1 MITGIDEITRVI
13 REISSGKPTWNQ
25 SKNPITVGFSENGYE
40 QSAITRYVS
49 LTCRERTISVNS
61 KRHWISKR
69 KRNFHGAVDGRF
81 VIFYADGV
89 VGLVHDSMR
98 NISMFS
104 RSNDPSE
111 LIRYDPSL
119 VHTLLVNIYL
129 KYKNSD
135 ASQRR
140 YHELEPM
147 KDLLADAR
155 TCSMESNTLIGNVE
169 KVCEGYA
176 YRERSFWS

>member
-1 MITGIDEITRVI
+1 MA
-13 REISSGKPTWNQ
+13 W
-25 SKNPITVGFSENGYE
+25 F
-40 QSAITRYVS
+40 
-49 LTCRERTISVNS
+49 
-61 KRHWISKR
+61 
-69 KRNFHGAVDGRF
+69 
-81 VIFYADGV
+81 
-89 VGLVHDSMR
+89 GLVHDSMR

-140 YHELEPM
+140 YHELEPT
-147 KDLLADAR
+147 KDLVADTR

-169 KVCEGYA
+169 KVCKGHA
-176 YRERSFWS
+176 YRERLFWSKRKFEDFISSFVRTFFYSQSIYVLKSEFIRIHKRTYVKM